1 MLGVPPCSEVRSVR
15 EELLAARRCRRIT
28 EPLMSEKDS
37 KNSCLLSLGLVS
49 QQKGELRAL
58 GKAAPNHS
66 RMSICWYPPGTIM
79 TPHCL
84 ALIGQIC
91 RGELLCC

>member
-37 KNSCLLSLGLVS
+37 KNSSCLLSLGLVS

-66 RMSICWYPPGTIM
+66 RMSICWYPPGTIHD
-79 TPHCL
+79 TS
-84 ALIGQIC
+84 
-91 RGELLCC
+91 LLGINWTDLQR